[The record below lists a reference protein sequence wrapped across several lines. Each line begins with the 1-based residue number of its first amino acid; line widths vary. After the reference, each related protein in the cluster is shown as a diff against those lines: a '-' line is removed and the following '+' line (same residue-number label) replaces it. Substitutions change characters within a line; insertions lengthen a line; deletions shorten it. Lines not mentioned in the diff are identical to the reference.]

1 VVQGVKAYLL
11 SMVRSFL
18 FTLATVYI
26 VIYICIYLFQIF
38 ESTYK
43 PPPALEAIGIKSGL
57 FTGCIHEYLCWPL
70 TVPVQVPGF
79 KICPSQPVFF
89 FLPSASSQDKVSRDV
104 NSGDGMLSVMGN
116 GSSLPHWALEN
127 KGLYRG
133 PWAYATLENVDAAF
147 NSNGTCIADI
157 RHANSQDDIRFWE
170 DKEREYK
177 LLRAEMLTYIAD
189 DKAFRAAAA
198 SENPRHSSS
207 SFFDIYTQVNAVRV
221 LVGLLIEQLRGLD
234 SLSVEFESV
243 LVPAINSPRPPTT
256 HPRVDVHSSWWQFW
270 SDWGGERKA
279 QEAREQAE
287 KAQVEKEYRYMMRSL
302 RQILKEL
309 ERLLEKANAVVRELE
324 GLEGG
329 GVREVMRM
337 LEQDETRRRAERKAE
352 DQRKVEQQRDMAGP
366 WRWSGLVRRAR
377 MWMPLFFA
385 LDEDAAILEEEDTEQ
400 MAAHRACEMS
410 LLVRVKELSAKTA
423 SSFVYL
429 DALLK
434 SRSVEVTELSRYTTE
449 EGLEAVKSG
458 HLGLW
463 QNLDRILFVSERRQ
477 TDQVRERRAIMKAI
491 VDDGDEI
498 REKKEE

>member
-1 VVQGVKAYLL
+1 VVQSVKAYLL

-26 VIYICIYLFQIF
+26 VIYICIYLFQRF
-38 ESTYK
+38 ESTYT

-104 NSGDGMLSVMGN
+104 NSGDGMLGVAGN
-116 GSSLPHWALEN
+116 GSSPPHWALDN
-127 KGLYRG
+127 KGSYRG

-147 NSNGTCIADI
+147 NSNGTCRRESIADI
-157 RHANSQDDIRFWE
+157 RHANCQDDIRFWE
-170 DKEREYK
+170 DKDREYK
-177 LLRAEMLTYIAD
+177 LLCAEMLAYIAD

-198 SENPRHSSS
+198 SENPSRSSS

-221 LVGLLIEQLRGLD
+221 LVGLLIDQLRGLD

-243 LVPAINSPRPPTT
+243 IVPAINSPRPPTT
-256 HPRVDVHSSWWQFW
+256 HSRGDVHSPWWQFW
-270 SDWGGERKA
+270 SEWGGEREA

-287 KAQVEKEYRYMMRSL
+287 KEQAEKEQAEKEYRYMMRSL

-309 ERLLEKANAVVRELE
+309 ERLVEKANAVVRELE

-329 GVREVMRM
+329 GVREVLRM
-337 LEQDETRRRAERKAE
+337 VAQDEKRRRA
-352 DQRKVEQQRDMAGP
+352 EQQRDMAGP

-385 LDEDAAILEEEDTEQ
+385 VDEDAAVLEEEDTAET
-400 MAAHRACEMS
+400 AYRACEMS
-410 LLVRVKELSAKTA
+410 LLERVKELSAKTA

-434 SRSVEVTELSRYTTE
+434 SRRVETTELSRYTTE

-458 HLGLW
+458 HLSLW

-477 TDQVRERRAIMKAI
+477 TDQVRERRAIMKAMD
-491 VDDGDEI
+491 DDGDEI
-498 REKKEE
+498 RKKREE